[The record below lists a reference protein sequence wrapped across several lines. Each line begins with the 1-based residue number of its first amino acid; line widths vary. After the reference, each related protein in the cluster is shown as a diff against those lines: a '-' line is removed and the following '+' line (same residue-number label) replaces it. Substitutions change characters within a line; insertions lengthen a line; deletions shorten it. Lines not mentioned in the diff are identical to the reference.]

1 MMVSC
6 IAVDDEPLALG
17 LVSAFIEKTPFLNLV
32 GRYSSAV
39 EALRGLHELSVDLIF
54 LDIQMPD
61 LTGIELA
68 RVLEPGPN
76 GRAPRVIFTTA
87 YNQFALDGY
96 KVDALDYL
104 LKPFNYEEFLRA
116 ANKAKA
122 YIDLI
127 QRAGSSRFEGPLDRP
142 ASDLSPMRLDGAP
155 ELAEPAA
162 SPVATVPHQQEDY
175 LFLKVE
181 YQLVRVAF
189 DDILYIEGLK
199 DYVKVHLRF
208 DPHQNKTPK
217 PLLSLTSLKALEEKL
232 PSRRFMRVHRSFIVS
247 LDKIEAVTRNTI
259 QIGAVTI
266 PVSDQYKDAFA
277 QFLSKW
283 T

>member
-1 MMVSC
+1 MNLNC

-17 LVSAFIEKTPFLNLV
+17 LVSVFIQKTPFLNLV
-32 GRYSSAV
+32 GKYSSAV
-39 EALRGLHELSVDLIF
+39 EALQGLHSQQVDVIF

-68 RVLEPGPN
+68 RVLSQAQQGSVGP
-76 GRAPRVIFTTA
+76 RIIFTTA
-87 YNQFALDGY
+87 FNNFALEGY

-122 YIDLI
+122 YFELI
-127 QRAGSSRFEGPLDRP
+127 NRP
-142 ASDLSPMRLDGAP
+142 A
-155 ELAEPAA
+155 PASVA
-162 SPVATVPHQQEDY
+162 PVALAIPEPEEES

-189 DDILYIEGLK
+189 KDILYIEGLK
-199 DYVKVHLRF
+199 DYVKVHL
-208 DPHQNKTPK
+208 QGNPK
-217 PLLSLTSLKALEEKL
+217 PILSLTSLKALEDKL
-232 PSRRFMRVHRSFIVS
+232 PPRRFMRIHRSFIVS
-247 LDKIEAVTRNTI
+247 LDKISSLTRNSI
-259 QIGAVTI
+259 QIGTVTI
-266 PVSDQYKDAFA
+266 PVSDQYKDTFN

-283 T
+283 S